1 MVHMFISDCLDIN
14 AGGRLT
20 VGGADTLELAAR
32 FGTPLYVMDEN
43 EIRGNCRRF
52 TKSMEAHYGARG
64 AVAFAS
70 KAFMCKEMCRLVHSE
85 GMYLDV
91 VSPGELL
98 TAELAG
104 FPMEKI
110 IYHGNNKTAAEIAN
124 LLRAGVG
131 RVVADNI
138 FELEMLTSMAASANK
153 RVRAMLRIKPGVEA
167 HTHELITTGGID
179 SKFGFAL
186 ETGEAIAAV
195 RAAKAMGN
203 IELTGIHCHIG
214 SQIFAREA
222 FSHAAEIML
231 GLFAEAGKE
240 YGSPLAELN
249 LGGGFGVKYLE
260 SDKPAPLETYME
272 TVAATV
278 KRACAK
284 LNIGTPFIFIEP
296 GRSVVNSAGITLYQ
310 VGAVKEIPGIRTY
323 VTVDGGLADNP
334 RPGMYGAKYSML
346 IANRASRPASKAYA
360 VSGRCCE
367 SDPLGT
373 DVPLQEAR
381 VGDILAVLGTGAY
394 NYSMSGNYNRLPKPA
409 VVFVKD
415 GAAREVVRRE
425 SLEHIIENDL

>member
-1 MVHMFISDCLDIN
+1 VNQSGH
-14 AGGRLT
+14 LT
-20 VGGADTLELAAR
+20 IGGADTLELAAR

-52 TKSMEAHYGARG
+52 TKSMETHYGARG
-64 AVAFAS
+64 AVAYAS
-70 KAFMCKEMCRLVHSE
+70 KAFLCKEMCRLVQSE
-85 GMYLDV
+85 GMYIDV

-104 FPMEKI
+104 FPMERI
-110 IYHGNNKTAAEIAN
+110 IYHGNNKTPAELAN
-124 LLRAGVG
+124 LLRADVG
-131 RVVADNI
+131 RVVVDNT
-138 FELEMLTSMAASANK
+138 FELEMLAGMAVSAKK
-153 RVRAMLRIKPGVEA
+153 RVKILRRIKPGVEA
-167 HTHELITTGGID
+167 HTHELITTGSID

-186 ETGEAIAAV
+186 ETGEALSAV
-195 RAAKAMGN
+195 RAAKGMEN
-203 IELTGIHCHIG
+203 IELCGIHCHIG

-231 GLFAEAGKE
+231 GFFAAAEKE
-240 YGSPLAELN
+240 YGRPLEELN

-278 KRACAK
+278 KEACAK
-284 LNIGTPFIFIEP
+284 LKIETPFIFIEP
-296 GRSVVNSAGITLYQ
+296 GRSIVNSAGITLYQ

-346 IANRASRPASKAYA
+346 IANRASQPADKIYA

-394 NYSMSGNYNRLPKPA
+394 TYSMAGNYNRLPKPA

-415 GAAREVVRRE
+415 AAAREVVRRE

>member
-1 MVHMFISDCLDIN
+1 MMRMFISDCLDVN
-14 AGGRLT
+14 SGGRLT
-20 VGGADTLELAAR
+20 IGGLDTLELAAR

-43 EIRGNCRRF
+43 EILRNCRRF
-52 TKSMEAHYGARG
+52 TKSMEAHYGSRG
-64 AVAFAS
+64 AVAYAS
-70 KAFMCKEMCRLVHSE
+70 KAFMCKGMCRLVNSE

-91 VSPGELL
+91 VSQGELL

-104 FPMEKI
+104 FPMERV
-110 IYHGNNKTAAEIAN
+110 IYHGNNKTPAELAN

-138 FELEMLTSMAASANK
+138 FELEMLTGMAAAAEK
-153 RVRAMLRIKPGVEA
+153 RVKVMLRIKPGVQA
-167 HTHELITTGGID
+167 HTHEFITTGGID

-195 RAAKAMGN
+195 RAAKAMEN
-203 IELTGIHCHIG
+203 IELCGLHCHIG
-214 SQIFAREA
+214 SQIFARES
-222 FSHAAEIML
+222 FSAAAEIML
-231 GLFAEAGKE
+231 GLFAEAGKA
-240 YGSPLAELN
+240 YGKPLAELN

-260 SDKPAPLETYME
+260 GDNPAPLETYME

-278 KRACAK
+278 KQACARLK
-284 LNIGTPFIFIEP
+284 IETPFIFIEP

-334 RPGMYGAKYSML
+334 RPGLYGAKYSML
-346 IANRASRPASKAYA
+346 VANRAEQPADKIYA

-373 DVPLQEAR
+373 DIPLQEAR

-394 NYSMSGNYNRLPKPA
+394 TYSMAGNYNRLPKPA

-425 SLEHIIENDL
+425 SLEHVIENDL